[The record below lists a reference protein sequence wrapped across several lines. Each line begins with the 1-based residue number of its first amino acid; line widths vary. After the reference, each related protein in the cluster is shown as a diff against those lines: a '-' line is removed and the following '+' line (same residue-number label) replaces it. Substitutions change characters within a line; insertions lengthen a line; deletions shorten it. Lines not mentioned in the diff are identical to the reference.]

1 MSKGLKAFWLSFAA
15 IILVCAIQPVL
26 FVAASE
32 NAGYVTNTTPGD
44 HVLTIVD
51 ETTDLTK
58 TLTDDTTETYEPSSR
73 KWNGIAS
80 VITAGDNVFVAWR
93 TGGTREPSPFVYIV
107 VAASDD
113 GGKTFHDPFLIVD
126 PTVDSAFLDIPMF
139 YYNNEGRLWL
149 TYRWFGSGSGEYA
162 VEFVDPAGPL
172 DEIRFT
178 DPIMIG
184 NPATSDPGGCFVPY
198 AKPLLM
204 GDGRILFGSSNY
216 SDKQSTAVME
226 STDDGRSFHTV
237 AQIPSGAGK
246 YKTNGESSIVKLSD
260 GTLWLLSRVEGGVE
274 GGIEESFSYDGGK
287 TWTNARGMLQAP
299 LRGPGSR
306 FTMINLQ
313 DGGLLFI
320 TNNSDSVRHNMT
332 AYLSYDDGK
341 TWPYSFVVDPH
352 LSAYPDVWQA
362 PDGKIYIVY
371 DKGRYTE
378 GGIRL
383 TILTTDDLKAG
394 KIVGEESF
402 DKIVVTKCDPEW
414 ADIVS
419 VETKLETSRS
429 VKQGTSID
437 KIIKGLPT
445 TLEVTD
451 SNGKKHTLTG
461 NWSSNSYN
469 AGQNGRYAVQF
480 QTVLPDK
487 LVDSFNM
494 LRVYVTVDG
503 NGVNTGLA
511 IGLGVGGGVIAA
523 AVIVT
528 VIIKLRKR
536 GKNED

>member
-1 MSKGLKAFWLSFAA
+1 MRLKVVTLGLLLIMMLCALQSVLIFAD
-15 IILVCAIQPVL
+15 
-26 FVAASE
+26 AAE
-32 NAGYVTNTTPGD
+32 NAYVDNTVLGE

-51 ETTDLTK
+51 ETTNLKT

-73 KWNGIAS
+73 KWNGISS
-80 VITAGDNVFVAWR
+80 VITAGNNVFVAWR

-107 VAASDD
+107 VAASSD
-113 GGKTFHDPFLIVD
+113 GGKSFRDPFLIID

-139 YYNNEGRLWL
+139 YYNNAGQLWL
-149 TYRWFGSGSGEYA
+149 TYRWFGSGSGEFA
-162 VEFVDPAGPL
+162 IEFVNPAGPL
-172 DEIRFT
+172 DEIKFT
-178 DPIMIG
+178 EPILIG
-184 NPATSDPGGCFVPY
+184 NPASSDPGGCFVPY

-216 SDKQSTAVME
+216 SNKQSTAVME
-226 STDDGRSFHTV
+226 STDDGHSFSTV
-237 AQIPSGAGK
+237 AQIPSTAGG
-246 YKTNGESSIVKLSD
+246 YKSNGESSLVKLSD
-260 GTLWLLSRVEGGVE
+260 GTLWLLSRVEGGYE

-287 TWTNARGMLQAP
+287 TWTNARGALAAP

-362 PDGKIYIVY
+362 LDGKIYIVY

-383 TILTTDDLKAG
+383 TILTVEDIKAG
-394 KIVGEESF
+394 KIVNEGSY
-402 DKIVVTKCDPEW
+402 DKISIAKSDPEW

-419 VETKLETSRS
+419 VNTALKTDSKVS
-429 VKQGTSID
+429 QGTSIQEFM
-437 KIIKGLPT
+437 GNLPQT
-445 TLEVTD
+445 IEVTD
-451 SNGKKHTLTG
+451 SNGNKHTLTG
-461 NWSSNSYN
+461 TWSSNSYN
-469 AGQNGRYAVQF
+469 ANADGRYVVQF

-487 LVDSFNM
+487 LVDSFSL
-494 LRVYVTVDG
+494 LRVYVTVEG
-503 NGVNTGLA
+503 KGEGAALA
-511 IGLGVGGGVIAA
+511 IGLGIGGAVLVAA
-523 AVIVT
+523 AAIIVA
-528 VIIKLRKR
+528 VMVRRKR
-536 GKNED
+536 RKS